1 MTHLA
6 PGLCL
11 SLLAFGVLSLLL
23 SLALR
28 PLIRRAATGLWT
40 SEALL
45 ALRFAPT
52 AFAALVAGGVLLP
65 AFLRFEPR
73 DSSEE
78 IGWAMLLPAAAAL
91 AMIAAG
97 ALRGARALVAAR
109 RLQRRLAAGALAID
123 LPGAPAPAF
132 AIDHEFPL
140 VALVGVFRPRLFV
153 ARRVL
158 EMCTPDEFAA
168 ILAHEAGHL
177 ERRDNLRQLLVR
189 SCPDLLAFTAAGA
202 RLEDA
207 WEEACDRAADD
218 RGARGGRRDDLAA
231 ALVKVARAVPGPLRT
246 AAIPYMAFSRS
257 DAVAVRVRR
266 LLDEPS
272 GNGRPFARRGVPL
285 SVAAAAA
292 AAAAG
297 LVSGW
302 DTALYQVHAVAETV
316 VRLLQ

>member
-11 SLLAFGVLSLLL
+11 SLLAFGALSLLL

-28 PLIRRAATGLWT
+28 PLFRRAAMGLWT

-73 DSSEE
+73 DSGEE

-97 ALRGARALVAAR
+97 AVRGALALVAAR
-109 RLQRRLAAGALAID
+109 RLQRRLAAGAVAID

-218 RGARGGRRDDLAA
+218 RGARGGRRDDLAS
-231 ALVKVARAVPGPLRT
+231 ALVKVARAVPGPLR
-246 AAIPYMAFSRS
+246 AAAPYFAFYRS
-257 DAVAVRVRR
+257 DAVAVRVHR
-266 LLDEPS
+266 LLDEPA
-272 GNGRPFARRGVPL
+272 GDGRPFARRGVSL
-285 SVAAAAA
+285 SVAAGAT
-292 AAAAG
+292 AAAG